1 MERNHNVG
9 WMYLQLVELAQRGEL
24 QREAFGKVA
33 HETVARMYSSIRTK
47 IEKSTTRAN
56 DKS

>member
-1 MERNHNVG
+1 
-9 WMYLQLVELAQRGEL
+9 MYLQLVELAQRGEL